1 MLQVSAET
9 RAAIIARPEAFLA
22 AYNAVGGGSPTATVV
37 RSQLGAP
44 FASLTDAGCMATF
57 ASLVAFGIAP
67 MGTNANAPMSVT
79 LGELLN
85 SQALTYLDFCKLS
98 ALLSLIGSPG
108 LVPADVAGGAPAEAS
123 THFLLWLADV
133 PLGTGVHAQLVV
145 ANVLDKAYLLLDPT
159 YAFALRIP
167 FSSAGPDPGLTV
179 VENAATMMQTPIA
192 AQNLAVLDPAG
203 TAAMPQLLTAA
214 TNGALGPQYIDHDV
228 SSGSEG
234 WDNHFARSWANMG

>member
-1 MLQVSAET
+1 
-9 RAAIIARPEAFLA
+9 
-22 AYNAVGGGSPTATVV
+22 VV

-85 SQALTYLDFCKLS
+85 SQALTYLEFCKLS